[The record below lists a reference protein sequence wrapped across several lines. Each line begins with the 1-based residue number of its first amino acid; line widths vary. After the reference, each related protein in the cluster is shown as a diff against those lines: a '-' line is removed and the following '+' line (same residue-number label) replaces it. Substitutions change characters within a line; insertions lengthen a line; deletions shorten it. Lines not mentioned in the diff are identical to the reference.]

1 MFKPKLDANPTID
14 YRLLLIKYIHHIGM
28 MEGVSF
34 IDKEIEGMTEVEVN
48 ELQLCEDHSNDYYYY
63 LKGKV

>member
-1 MFKPKLDANPTID
+1 M
-14 YRLLLIKYIHHIGM
+14 LLIKYIHHIGM

>member
-1 MFKPKLDANPTID
+1 MFKPKLDANTTID

-34 IDKEIEGMTEVEVN
+34 IDNEIKGMTEAEIK
-48 ELQLCEDHSNDYYYY
+48 ELQLCEDHSSDYYYY
-63 LKGKV
+63 LKERV